1 MIAAALLL
9 LAAAMLLSGASR
21 ARPGRLGRTR
31 WMVFAAWLC
40 CVAGSVVA
48 VVAGAVALAGSSQT
62 LGVGTIAGLGA
73 ANLHLDPL
81 SGLFAVITFAV
92 AAPAALAATSD
103 GGSRVRLPAA
113 VALTLAAVLLVLAAD
128 HLFLLLFGW
137 ESLTVAFYLL
147 AGFDRAKD
155 GRPRAAIVA
164 VGFGKLSGAALLLGG
179 ALLAAHAHTF
189 ALAGFSRVPGVTGTG
204 AAGYALLLF
213 GFAVKVGT
221 APVQVWLPPSYA
233 AAPAPARAIMAGA
246 AVNAGFYGMWRTLNL
261 LGPPPIWLATVVLV
275 VGGVTAILGIAHAA
289 VHPRLT
295 GLVAWSSVENAGL
308 ITTGFGVALAGSAAG
323 NPALTAAGLLAATA
337 QVIAHALGKSL
348 LFTAT
353 EAIEGAAGTTRLD
366 ALRGIARRAPW
377 AGTGL
382 VVGALTLAGLP
393 LTAGFASE
401 WLILESLMQQFRID
415 SLPMQLGSAFAGGL
429 VALTIGVAGVTFV
442 RLVALTTFGSP
453 PTVLRHPTRGRRA
466 NSRVAMALL
475 AAACLAVAAV
485 APLEVRMIAAGLR
498 PLVGDRTFG
507 ALAQPWVIQPVFG
520 DFSAL
525 SPSWLWLVLP
535 TLTAVGVALV
545 FAFSGRRLIRVRRV
559 PAWSSGSP
567 GPDRGVGYTSFAFAN
582 PMRRVLANLLLTRA
596 ELATLTKQQHEQPAR
611 SGPRPLVSPAELG
624 TAPSA
629 GSAAAVDDE
638 ADDTGDS
645 GEFDD
650 PLGEPAAVSPAL
662 TYRVDVVEVVERYLY
677 RPAAGVLLTLSRV
690 SRRLQSGRLDAYMA
704 YMLIALIAVLA
715 VVTAT
720 A

>member
-9 LAAAMLLSGASR
+9 FAAALVLSALSR
-21 ARPGRLGRTR
+21 PQEGHLVRTR
-31 WMVFAAWLC
+31 WLVSTAWLC
-40 CVAGSVVA
+40 CVAGAVVA
-48 VVAGAVALAGSSQT
+48 VGAGALAVSGTDQT
-62 LGVGTIAGLGA
+62 LGIGTIAGLGV

-92 AAPAALAATSD
+92 AAPAALAAATG
-103 GGSRVRLPAA
+103 GGSRPRLPAA
-113 VALTLAAVLLVLAAD
+113 VALALAAVLVVLGAD

-155 GRPRAAIVA
+155 GRPRAAIAA

-179 ALLAAHAHTF
+179 TLLAAHAHTF
-189 ALAGFSRVPGVTGTG
+189 ILAGFSRVPGVTGAG
-204 AAGYALLLF
+204 AVGYALLLF
-213 GFAVKVGT
+213 GFAVKVGA
-221 APVQVWLPPSYA
+221 APVQVWLPPSYS
-233 AAPAPARAIMAGA
+233 AAPGPARAIMAGA
-246 AVNAGFYGMWRTLNL
+246 AVNVGFYGMWRTLDV
-261 LGPPPIWLATVVLV
+261 LGRPPIWLATVVLV

-323 NPALTAAGLLAATA
+323 DQALAAAGLLGATA

-353 EAIEGAAGTTRLD
+353 AAIETAAGTTRLD
-366 ALRGIARRAPW
+366 VLRGIARRAPW

-401 WLILESLMQQFRID
+401 WLVLESLMQQFRID
-415 SLPMQLGSAFAGGL
+415 SLPMQLASAFAGGL

-442 RLVALTTFGSP
+442 RLVALTAFGSP
-453 PTVLRHPTRGRRA
+453 PSPLRHQAPDRRQSFRTA
-466 NSRVAMALL
+466 IGLL
-475 AAACLAVAAV
+475 ATACLAVAAL
-485 APLEVRMIAAGLR
+485 APLEVRLIAAGLR

-507 ALAQPWVIQPVFG
+507 ALAKPWVIQPVFG

-525 SPSWLWLVLP
+525 SPSWLWLALP
-535 TLTAVGVALV
+535 TLTALAAALA
-545 FAFSGRRLIRVRRV
+545 FAFSGRRLVRVRRV

-567 GPDRGVGYTSFAFAN
+567 GPDRGVGYTSFAYAN
-582 PMRRVLANLLLTRA
+582 PMRKVLANLLLTRA
-596 ELATLTKQQHEQPAR
+596 ELATLTKEQHGQPAR
-611 SGPRPLVSPAELG
+611 SGPRPTVALADVRQAWVPDSFE
-624 TAPSA
+624 T
-629 GSAAAVDDE
+629 
-638 ADDTGDS
+638 ADDGGS
-645 GEFDD
+645 GEIDD
-650 PLGEPAAVSPAL
+650 PLGEAAPASPAL
-662 TYRVDVVEVVERYLY
+662 TYRVDVVEVVERYVY
-677 RPAAGVLLTLSRV
+677 RPAAGVLLALSRV

-704 YMLIALIAVLA
+704 YMLIVLIAVLA